1 VSKSLRLNDRR
12 PTRWIEDRTRLLEK
26 IAPDC
31 VSYAETRFDAPVFT
45 LQGVGFKDSSLA
57 ARAYCQRLCGS
68 GPPYSA
74 MARGRRVCIRRLDV
88 YEKRPTETRAITI
101 L

>member
-57 ARAYCQRLCGS
+57 TAPTISVYVDQVPRIRPWLAAEGCVSDVSMSTRNGQLRRA
-68 GPPYSA
+68 P
-74 MARGRRVCIRRLDV
+74 
-88 YEKRPTETRAITI
+88 
-101 L
+101 

>member
-1 VSKSLRLNDRR
+1 VSKSLRLNHRR

-57 ARAYCQRLCGS
+57 TAPTISVYVDQVPR
-68 GPPYSA
+68 
-74 MARGRRVCIRRLDV
+74 IRPWLAA
-88 YEKRPTETRAITI
+88 ECSIWI
-101 L
+101 MSMS